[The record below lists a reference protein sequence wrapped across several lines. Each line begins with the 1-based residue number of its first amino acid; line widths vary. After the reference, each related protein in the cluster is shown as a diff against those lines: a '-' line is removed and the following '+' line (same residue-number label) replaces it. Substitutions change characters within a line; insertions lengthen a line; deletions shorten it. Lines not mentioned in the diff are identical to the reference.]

1 MNRVVFAAVLAL
13 VAAEIEIEY
22 IPSMKTPP
30 SKRIFP
36 IVSYSEPED
45 SLIIFSGF
53 SGKSEENEL
62 WKFSINNQTWES
74 CSPLESSYP
83 GNI

>member
-1 MNRVVFAAVLAL
+1 MNRLVFAGILAMA
-13 VAAEIEIEY
+13 AAELEIEY
-22 IPSMKTPP
+22 IPSIKTPP

-62 WKFSINNQTWES
+62 WKFSISKRTWQS

-83 GNI
+83 GNC